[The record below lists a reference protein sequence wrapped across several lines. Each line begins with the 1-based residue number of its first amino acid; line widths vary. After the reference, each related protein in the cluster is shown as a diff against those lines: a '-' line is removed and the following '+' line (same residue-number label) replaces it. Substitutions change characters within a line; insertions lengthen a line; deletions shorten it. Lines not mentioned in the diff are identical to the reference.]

1 MRQPLQREQR
11 LGDVLGRTVAD
22 DLHQRARLGFGA
34 QVLQLRQAKMAD
46 HQQCGGDDQ
55 RQGETVAFTAGHAQG
70 VSARPQ
76 QSGQRGEQ
84 QHAQGVAG
92 PPLQPFIE

>member
-1 MRQPLQREQR
+1 
-11 LGDVLGRTVAD
+11 
-22 DLHQRARLGFGA
+22 
-34 QVLQLRQAKMAD
+34 MAD

>member
-1 MRQPLQREQR
+1 
-11 LGDVLGRTVAD
+11 
-22 DLHQRARLGFGA
+22 
-34 QVLQLRQAKMAD
+34 MAD
-46 HQQCGGDDQ
+46 HQQSGGDDQ

>member
-1 MRQPLQREQR
+1 MGVLAELLAADFLAGGDEVRQPLQREQR

-55 RQGETVAFTAGHAQG
+55 RQGETVVITAGHLH
-70 VSARPQ
+70 RML
-76 QSGQRGEQ
+76 
-84 QHAQGVAG
+84 AG
-92 PPLQPFIE
+92 PQ